1 MTNITELERKIF
13 ELDKADED
21 GGDAT
26 RWRLK
31 NRFHEEGLDTTKRD
45 LLGQLEKEVIAYGM
59 YSPHNYSASC
69 LKIPVLMDC
78 QTLCY

>member
-26 RWRLK
+26 KWRLK
-31 NRFHEEGLDTTKRD
+31 NRYHEEGLDTTKRD
-45 LLGQLEKEVIAYGM
+45 LLERLEKEVNAYGT
-59 YSPHNYSASC
+59 YP
-69 LKIPVLMDC
+69 
-78 QTLCY
+78 